1 MVSASECD
9 REGIGVSFSSIT
21 HIIEETNTART
32 SELFP
37 YISTLITVIVQKAVR
52 LFTEP

>member
-1 MVSASECD
+1 M
-9 REGIGVSFSSIT
+9 FTPSSMIPP
-21 HIIEETNTART
+21 